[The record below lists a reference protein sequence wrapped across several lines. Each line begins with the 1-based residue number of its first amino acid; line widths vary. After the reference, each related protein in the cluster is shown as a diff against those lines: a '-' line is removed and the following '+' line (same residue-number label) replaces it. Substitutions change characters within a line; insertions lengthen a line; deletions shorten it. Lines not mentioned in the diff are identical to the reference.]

1 MTCIFNTGCDVV
13 GQYSCLKGPT
23 FPCPK
28 QGHCGRMK
36 KQVPGEDLFLPKG
49 SSGTLENGRKWLDRD
64 FDSWQEVLSLN
75 KSQLQSRAQN
85 VACPSDVSLKS
96 PCKVIVR
103 CRHARSAW
111 ERMVRMVVGDPVHL
125 DVVLFKVCTVS
136 FELVQVQLGLIV

>member
-1 MTCIFNTGCDVV
+1 MQLPEVIFI
-13 GQYSCLKGPT
+13 SH
-23 FPCPK
+23 PK
-28 QGHCGRMK
+28 QYHRVHMK
-36 KQVPGEDLFLPKG
+36 REIPEGDHFLP
-49 SSGTLENGRKWLDRD
+49 SVRENGRKWLDRD

>member
-1 MTCIFNTGCDVV
+1 
-13 GQYSCLKGPT
+13 
-23 FPCPK
+23 
-28 QGHCGRMK
+28 MK

-49 SSGTLENGRKWLDRD
+49 SSGIRENGRKWLDHD

-75 KSQLQSRAQN
+75 KSQLQSKAHN
-85 VACPSDVSLKS
+85 VSCLSDVSLKS

-103 CRHARSAW
+103 CRHARSTW

-136 FELVQVQLGLIV
+136 FEPVQV